1 LRKSQAGN
9 GRYGKEDDA
18 KMALKYKPTTA
29 KYRGRTKTLY
39 IYYESR
45 DRVRGGKVRWKP
57 HVKRVYISGTVIE
70 IKRGTFEN
78 RFGKRV
84 HGLKIIYENPRRA
97 FTAHRRGKRYKVSK
111 ATVKVTKVVELPK
124 DARNV
129 RIHTRKSEVE
139 PTLMNVL

>member
-1 LRKSQAGN
+1 V
-9 GRYGKEDDA
+9 
-18 KMALKYKPTTA
+18 ALKYRPTTA

-57 HVKRVYISGTVIE
+57 HVKRVYVSGTVVRVE
-70 IKRGTFEN
+70 RGTFTN
-78 RFGKRV
+78 RYGRRV
-84 HGLKIIYENPRRA
+84 HGVKIVYENPRRA
-97 FTAHRRGKRYKVSK
+97 FVAERKGKRYKVRR
-111 ATVKVTKVVELPK
+111 AIVEVTKIVELPG

>member
-1 LRKSQAGN
+1 MV
-9 GRYGKEDDA
+9 KEDDA

-29 KYRGRTKTLY
+29 KFKGRTKTLY

-57 HVKRVYISGTVIE
+57 HVKRVYVSGKLVKWE
-70 IKRGTFEN
+70 KGTFTN
-78 RFGKRV
+78 RYGRKV
-84 HGLKIIYENPRRA
+84 HGLKITYENPRKA
-97 FTAHRRGKRYKVSK
+97 FTAQRGRKKYKVSK
-111 ATVKVTKVVELPK
+111 ATVTVTKVVELPA

-129 RIHTRKSEVE
+129 RIYTRRRDVE